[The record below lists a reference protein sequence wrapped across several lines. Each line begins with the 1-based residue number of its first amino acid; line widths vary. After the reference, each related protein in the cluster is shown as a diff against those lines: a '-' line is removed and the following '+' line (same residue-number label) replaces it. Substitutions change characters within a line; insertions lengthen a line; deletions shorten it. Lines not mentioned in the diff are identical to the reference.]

1 MELLKLFNIMWRRKW
16 VVSLSLIFFLL
27 TSIIATI
34 LLPQSYTAET
44 QVLVAGEDS
53 TAAMLN
59 ELDLSE
65 MAMSLNSDDIQNKI
79 YLATASPV
87 VEKVIWRLQLR
98 NSGGYLY
105 EPEDVAGG
113 GALSTALGT
122 PAIEVTQ
129 VSGTDVLLIEATGP
143 SAQAAQL
150 MADTLAMVY
159 IEQTTQ
165 TERAEI
171 QQAKVFIS
179 EQLEL
184 LNQELDAAF
193 SQIAEV
199 QKEDQV
205 IDLESEVRAAV
216 SRLSELMLEE
226 ETTAAKIAEIQARMA
241 STKSFRQRESVTS
254 VSATSMTTNPVVGGL
269 RTRLTELR
277 TKKESLLLDNH
288 TAMSPEVRELEFQ
301 ISASGDELTH
311 AISEMAGLDPAIA
324 QLAAELSGQKHRMI
338 EISRAIQRTTDAFAT
353 YPEKMRHLSQLEL
366 DADAAEAV
374 YRALKDQR
382 FQIGV
387 AEAMTMADIQIVAP
401 AILPEN
407 AANPQPLLNLALG
420 LLLGL
425 LFGAGSAMLLEYI
438 DDSLRKPEDLKQVW
452 DIPQLGLIPRFRTQ
466 GTAALLNLP
475 PTDPLAE
482 AHRTIRNS
490 ITYASLDK
498 PVRLLAITS
507 SIPAEGKSTVATNL
521 AISMAREGKR
531 VLLVDADLRLPCQH
545 KQFKDLLALPG
556 LVEVLTGAVSAA
568 DAVQGTKVERLSV
581 LTAGT
586 PPADPGQLV
595 ESLRMRQILGEL
607 SRSHDIV
614 VLDTPPVL
622 AVGDALVT
630 ARMVDKVIVVTEM
643 HRVTKRMLSEVRNR
657 FEAAQVVPLGFVLNK
672 VGGDAYPY
680 GAYSRYYQKQGASKR
695 GVA

>member
-16 VVSLSLIFFLL
+16 VVSISLIFFLL

-34 LLPQSYTAET
+34 LLPRSYTTET

-79 YLATASPV
+79 YLATANPV
-87 VEKVIWRLQLR
+87 VEEVIWRLQLR
-98 NSGGYLY
+98 NSSGYLY
-105 EPEDVAGG
+105 DAEDVAGG

-122 PAIEVTQ
+122 PAIEVSQ

-143 SAQAAQL
+143 SPRAAQL
-150 MADTLAMVY
+150 MADTLATVY
-159 IEQTTQ
+159 IEQTTRQ
-165 TERAEI
+165 DRAEI
-171 QQAKVFIS
+171 QQASLFITA
-179 EQLEL
+179 QLEL

-193 SQIAEV
+193 GQIAQV
-199 QKEDQV
+199 QKEDEV

-226 ETTAAKIAEIQARMA
+226 ETTAAKIAEIKARLA
-241 STKSFRQRESVTS
+241 STKSFRQLESS
-254 VSATSMTTNPVVGGL
+254 AGVSATSMTTNPVVGGL

-277 TKKESLLLDNH
+277 TKREALLLDDH
-288 TAMSPEVRELEFQ
+288 TEMSPQVRELEYQ
-301 ISASGDELTH
+301 ISASVDEL
-311 AISEMAGLDPAIA
+311 ADAMVEMTGLDPAVA
-324 QLAAELSGQKHRMI
+324 QLEAELSGQQHRMA
-338 EISRAIQRTTDAFAT
+338 EIARAIQRTTDAFAT
-353 YPEKMRHLSQLEL
+353 YPEKMRHLSQLTL

-387 AEAMTMADIQIVAP
+387 AEAMTMADVQIVAP
-401 AILPEN
+401 AMLPEN
-407 AANPQPLLNLALG
+407 AASPQALLNLAMG
-420 LLLGL
+420 LFLGL
-425 LFGAGSAMLLEYI
+425 LFGAGSGLLLEYI
-438 DDSLRKPEDLKQVW
+438 DDSVRHPEDLKQVW
-452 DIPQLGLIPRFRTQ
+452 EIPQLGLIPRFRMHA
-466 GTAALLNLP
+466 TAALLNLP
-475 PTDPLAE
+475 PTDPLCE

-507 SIPAEGKSTVATNL
+507 SIPGEGKSTVATNL

-531 VLLVDADLRLPCQH
+531 VLLVDADLRLPSQH
-545 KQFKDLLALPG
+545 KQFKDLIAVPG
-556 LVEVLTGAVSAA
+556 LVEVLTGAVAA
-568 DAVQGTKVERLSV
+568 SDAVQSTGVERLSV

-607 SRSHDIV
+607 SRGHDVV

-680 GAYSRYYQKQGASKR
+680 GAYSRYYHKPGVSTR